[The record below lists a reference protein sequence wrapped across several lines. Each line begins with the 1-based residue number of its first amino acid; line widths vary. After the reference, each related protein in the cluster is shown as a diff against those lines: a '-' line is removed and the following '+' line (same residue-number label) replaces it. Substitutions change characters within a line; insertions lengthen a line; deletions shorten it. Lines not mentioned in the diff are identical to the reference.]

1 MAAEGRRTVE
11 RTGVPCASG
20 HPRVGVGRPRGRAAG
35 RGEDSVRVMEA
46 ERCRKRGFGSGG
58 KMGIGARLGDYR
70 KRALSRVSD
79 DRKRKLNKNHEK

>member
-1 MAAEGRRTVE
+1 MTAMAAEGRRTVE

-46 ERCRKRGFGSGG
+46 ERYRKRGFGVAG
-58 KMGIGARLGDYR
+58 KWELG
-70 KRALSRVSD
+70 LGWVIIE
-79 DRKRKLNKNHEK
+79 NGH